1 MNYHQRYAHIKKPVE
16 TCVVGSGG
24 FGRSFLAQGLRV
36 PLLNARIAVD
46 TSADIA
52 VEALKSIGIDEMNI
66 AVCNTQKEALSAWNQ
81 GKYLACADL
90 QIVLQLRFDLVAE
103 ATGHPEAGA
112 THCRLA
118 IEAGKHVALAS
129 KEVDSVVG
137 PELARQAQLKGKI
150 VTPVDGDQ
158 PALLIGLI
166 TWAETLGFE
175 ILSAGKSSEYDFVY
189 DSQRETIF
197 SNGLEINVPGF
208 GKLWETSH
216 VAKPLSVVHAR
227 AQACAALPQRAVPD
241 LCELLVVANSTGMHA
256 DTPALHAPILR
267 VHEVPTFFALQA
279 EGGIF
284 NQTGVL
290 DVFHCLRKPDELS
303 FAGGVFVV
311 IRCEHEESWALL
323 KGKGHILST
332 DGHRA
337 MVYIPR
343 HLLGLEAATSVIDA
357 VALGESSGAQHPQ
370 PVLDLIARATKPLR
384 AGATLAMGG
393 HHHLIDGA
401 QAELMR
407 AAPLSD
413 NTPAPFYLI
422 ANRMLLRDIAT
433 GQTICFG
440 DVSIED
446 ASELLKLRRQ
456 QDAAFLMQER

>member
-1 MNYHQRYAHIKKPVE
+1 MNYQKRYAHIQKPVE

-46 TSADIA
+46 TSTEIA
-52 VEALKSIGIDEMNI
+52 VQALTSIGIGAMNI
-66 AVCNTQKEALSAWNQ
+66 AVCTTESQAIAAWNQ

-90 QIVLQLRFDLVAE
+90 QLVLSLPFDLMVE

-129 KEVDSVVG
+129 KEVDSVIG
-137 PELARQAQLKGKI
+137 SELARQAQRKGKI

-166 TWAETLGFE
+166 TWAQTLGFE

-197 SNGLEINVPGF
+197 SNGLEINAPGF
-208 GKLWETSH
+208 AKLWDTNH
-216 VAKPLSVVHAR
+216 VAEPLSVVHAR

-241 LCELLVVANSTGMHA
+241 LCELLVVANSTGMYA

-323 KGKGHILST
+323 KGKGHILSA

-343 HLLGLEAATSVIDA
+343 HLLGLEAATSVLDA
-357 VALGESSGAQHPQ
+357 VAIGESSGAQSPQ
-370 PVLDLIARATKPLR
+370 PIVDLIARATKPLR
-384 AGATLAMGG
+384 AGSTLTMGG

-407 AAPLSD
+407 AAPLTE

-422 ANRMLLRDIAT
+422 ANRQLIRDIAP
-433 GQTICFG
+433 GQTICYG
-440 DVSIED
+440 DVSIE
-446 ASELLKLRRQ
+446 AHSELLKLRRQ
-456 QDAAFLMQER
+456 QDAEFFG

>member
-1 MNYHQRYAHIKKPVE
+1 MNYQKRYAHIQKPIE

-46 TSADIA
+46 TSTEIA
-52 VEALKSIGIDEMNI
+52 VQALTSIGIDAMNI
-66 AVCNTQKEALSAWNQ
+66 AVCTTEPQALAAWNQ

-90 QIVLQLRFDLVAE
+90 QLGLSLPFDLMVE

-129 KEVDSVVG
+129 KEVDSVIG
-137 PELARQAQLKGKI
+137 SELVRQAQRKGKI

-166 TWAETLGFE
+166 TWAQTLGFE

-197 SNGLEINVPGF
+197 SNGLEINAPGF
-208 GKLWETSH
+208 AKLWDTNQ
-216 VAKPLSVVHAR
+216 VAEPLSVVHAR

-241 LCELLVVANSTGMHA
+241 LCELLVVANSTGMYA

-323 KGKGHILST
+323 KGKGHILSA

-343 HLLGLEAATSVIDA
+343 HLLGLEAATSVLDA
-357 VALGESSGAQHPQ
+357 VALGESSGAQSPQ
-370 PVLDLIARATKPLR
+370 PIVDLIARATKPLR
-384 AGATLAMGG
+384 AGSTLTMGG

-407 AAPLSD
+407 AAPLTE

-422 ANRMLLRDIAT
+422 ANRQLIRDIAP
-433 GQTICFG
+433 GQTICYG
-440 DVSIED
+440 DVSIE
-446 ASELLKLRRQ
+446 AHSELLKLRRQ
-456 QDAAFLMQER
+456 QDAEFFG

>member
-1 MNYHQRYAHIKKPVE
+1 MNYQQRYAHVKKPIE

-46 TSADIA
+46 TSTDIA
-52 VEALKSIGIDEMNI
+52 VEALTSIGIKTTNI
-66 AVCNTQKEALSAWNQ
+66 SVCTTEAQALTAWNQ
-81 GKYLACADL
+81 DKYLACADL
-90 QIVLQLRFDLVAE
+90 QIVLSLPFDLVAE

-112 THCRLA
+112 KHCRMA
-118 IEAGKHVALAS
+118 IEAGKHIALAS
-129 KEVDSVVG
+129 KEVDSVIG

-150 VTPVDGDQ
+150 VTPVEGDQ

-166 TWAETLGFE
+166 TWAQTLGFE

-197 SNGLEINVPGF
+197 SNGLEINVSGF
-208 GKLWETSH
+208 AKLWDTTHAAE
-216 VAKPLSVVHAR
+216 PLSMVRAR
-227 AQACAALPQRAVPD
+227 TNACAALPQRAVPD
-241 LCELLVVANSTGMHA
+241 LCELLVVANSTGMPT

-267 VHEVPTFFALQA
+267 VHEVPTFFALQN
-279 EGGIF
+279 EGGMF
-284 NQTGVL
+284 KQNGVL

-311 IRCEHEESWALL
+311 IRCEHDESWALL

-332 DGHRA
+332 DGQRA

-343 HLLGLEAATSVIDA
+343 HLLGLEAATSVLDA
-357 VALGESSGAQHPQ
+357 VVLGESSGAQTPK
-370 PVLDLIARATKPLR
+370 PVLDLIARATRHLP
-384 AGATLAMGG
+384 AGSTLKMGG

-407 AAPLSD
+407 AAPLTD

-422 ANRMLLRDIAT
+422 ANRQLTRDIAP

-440 DVSIED
+440 DVSIETH
-446 ASELLKLRRQ
+446 SELLKLRRQ
-456 QDAAFLMQER
+456 QDSAFLV